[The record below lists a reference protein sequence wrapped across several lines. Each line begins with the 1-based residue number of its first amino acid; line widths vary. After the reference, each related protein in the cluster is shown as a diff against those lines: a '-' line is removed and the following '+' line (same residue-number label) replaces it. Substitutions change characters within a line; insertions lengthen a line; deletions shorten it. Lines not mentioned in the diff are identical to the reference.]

1 MRSGDL
7 ERFRLRFVERFQQ
20 LSGPAT
26 AKGIED
32 TAFYAYAP
40 LLSRN
45 EVGGGLDAP
54 LERAPAEFHAANLE
68 RAERWPGGMLTVS
81 THDTKRS
88 ADVRARLDVLSEIP
102 AEWAQRLR
110 HWRRLNVPYK
120 TTIAGRRVPE
130 PGTVHHL
137 LQAMVGIWPLEP
149 LAVGDLEL
157 LRERLA
163 GYMEKAVRE
172 AKLRTSWT
180 DPDEEYESALR
191 ADIAA
196 LLDPVRSP
204 RFLDEL
210 ERFVRRLARPGFWN
224 ALARTVLH
232 LASPGVPDLYQGDEL
247 WNLTLVDPDNRRP
260 VDFGRRAWL
269 LDDVE
274 RGTGGDQAARE
285 QYLRALVADPDDGRL
300 KLHVIRS
307 ALAARRKH
315 AAAFRSRRYLPLEA
329 SGRAGFRVVGF
340 GRGEADERLI
350 AVVPRRLGRH
360 EGSPTEPSLW
370 EDTLLPLPADWPR
383 RWSCGLSGRS
393 LAARPDGLPVAE
405 LFAVLPVALLL
416 SEPSS

>member
-1 MRSGDL
+1 
-7 ERFRLRFVERFQQ
+7 
-20 LSGPAT
+20 
-26 AKGIED
+26 
-32 TAFYAYAP
+32 
-40 LLSRN
+40 
-45 EVGGGLDAP
+45 
-54 LERAPAEFHAANLE
+54 
-68 RAERWPGGMLTVS
+68 
-81 THDTKRS
+81 
-88 ADVRARLDVLSEIP
+88 VRARLDVLSEIP
-102 AEWAQRLR
+102 AEWGERVQR
-110 HWRRLNVPYK
+110 WRRLNVAFK

-157 LRERLA
+157 LRERLS

-172 AKLRTSWT
+172 AKLRSSWT
-180 DPDEEYESALR
+180 DPDAEYEYALR

-210 ERFVRRLARPGFWN
+210 ERFVRRIARPGFWN

-247 WNLTLVDPDNRRP
+247 WNLALVDPDNRRP
-260 VDFGRRAWL
+260 VDFERRARL

-274 RGTGGDQAARE
+274 RGMCGEEVTRDQFLRE
-285 QYLRALVADPDDGRL
+285 LVANPEDGRL

-307 ALAARRKH
+307 ALAARRERG
-315 AAAFRSRRYLPLEA
+315 AVFRSRSYVPLEA
-329 SGRAGFRVVGF
+329 SGRAAIRVMAF
-340 GRGEADERLI
+340 GRGDAGERLI
-350 AVVPRRLGRH
+350 AVVPRLLGRF

-370 EDTLLPLPADWPR
+370 DDTLLPLPADWPR
-383 RWSCGLSGRS
+383 RWACALSGRS
-393 LAARPDGLPVAE
+393 LVARPDGFPVAE

-416 SEPSS
+416 SEPSP